1 VIGLRLPADCTG
13 LSVLDVGCYDGGQ
26 ASLCAQRGAAPV
38 TAIDSREYRLYKDWP
53 DPAWDLPGVRFVE
66 ADLFDWTEPA
76 DLVICSNVI
85 YHVRDPFA
93 AIDRLRA
100 LTRWRLVLRT
110 SFVADGADRGWKRYD
125 DGMGHPN
132 GTVWC
137 RPTPAGLVAALHA
150 GGFPTVEEQGRAG
163 DHIVVECS

>member
-1 VIGLRLPADCTG
+1 MIGLRLPADCTG

-26 ASLCAQRGAAPV
+26 AYLCAQRGAAPV
-38 TAIDSREYRLYKDWP
+38 TAIDAREYRLYKDWP
-53 DPAWDLPGVRFVE
+53 DPPWDLPGVRFVE
-66 ADLFDWTEPA
+66 ADLFDWDEPA

-85 YHVRDPFA
+85 YHVKDWRA
-93 AIDRLRA
+93 GLARLRA
-100 LTRWRLVLRT
+100 LTRGTLYLRT
-110 SFVADGADRGWKRYD
+110 SFVLDGADDGWKRYD

-137 RPTPAGLVAALHA
+137 RPTPDGLVRALRAA
-150 GGFPTVEEQGRAG
+150 GFDRVEEQGRAG